1 MDLSVSRASLQA
13 SRVGLAKHTDD
24 KYILNVSG
32 SFRGKRWPQSTIP
45 KNNIH
50 LPKDTKEFDLGGILI
65 SLAQV
70 LEPRTSHEPQDVK
83 GNRHSFSTV
92 FSRLTEILLSA
103 RITPSF

>member
-13 SRVGLAKHTDD
+13 ARVELAKHTDD

-50 LPKDTKEFDLGGILI
+50 LPKDTKEFDQGGILI
-65 SLAQV
+65 SLVQA
-70 LEPRTSHEPQDVK
+70 LEPHTSHEPQDVK
-83 GNRHSFSTV
+83 GNGHSPFSTV
-92 FSRLTEILLSA
+92 
-103 RITPSF
+103 